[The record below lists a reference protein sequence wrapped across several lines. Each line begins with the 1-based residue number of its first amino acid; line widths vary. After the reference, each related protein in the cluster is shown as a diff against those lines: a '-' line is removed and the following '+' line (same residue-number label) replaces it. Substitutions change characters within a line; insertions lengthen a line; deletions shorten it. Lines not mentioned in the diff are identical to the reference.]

1 MRIDGTTRIVD
12 ATIIHAPSSTQ
23 NASGVRGTEMHQT
36 RTGNQWFVKMRAH
49 IGGGFYMASRLQN
62 QRPDMPC
69 ELLPVLTASSCV
81 C

>member
-1 MRIDGTTRIVD
+1 MLDAVNHYLEDRGMRIDGTTRIVD

-49 IGGGFYMASRLQN
+49 IGGGFVSVIFW
-62 QRPDMPC
+62 P
-69 ELLPVLTASSCV
+69 S
-81 C
+81 